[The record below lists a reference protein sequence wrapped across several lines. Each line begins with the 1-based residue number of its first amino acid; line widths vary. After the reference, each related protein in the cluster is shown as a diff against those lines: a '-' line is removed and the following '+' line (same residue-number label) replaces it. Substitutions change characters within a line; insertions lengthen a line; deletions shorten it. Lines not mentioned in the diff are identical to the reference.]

1 MTSETN
7 DTTGETDKDANSP
20 SDDFTG
26 EQGMKIAAYYLA
38 AAVQRLHDELRLRS
52 MRVATTISDD
62 DSTNAIARINVKPQ
76 DKSGGMTVSTELESL
91 SDGELL
97 LTAGA
102 AFALYAQAVAALNEA
117 GWEL

>member
-7 DTTGETDKDANSP
+7 DTTGETDKDVNSP

-38 AAVQRLHDELRLRS
+38 AAVQRLRDELRLRS

-62 DSTNAIARINVKPQ
+62 YGTSDIARINVKPQ
-76 DKSGGMTVSTELESL
+76 DKSGGMTVSAELESL

-102 AFALYAQAVAALNEA
+102 AFALYAQAISALNKN
-117 GWEL
+117 GWEV

>member
-1 MTSETN
+1 MTAENES
-7 DTTGETDKDANSP
+7 TTGEKDKDMYSP
-20 SDDFTG
+20 SADVTG

-38 AAVQRLHDELRLRS
+38 PAVQCLHDELRLRP
-52 MRVATTISDD
+52 MRVETTISDD
-62 DSTNAIARINVKPQ
+62 DSTNAIACINVKPQ
-76 DKSGGMTVSTELESL
+76 DKSGALTASTELESL

-102 AFALYAQAVAALNEA
+102 AFALYAQAVAALNKA